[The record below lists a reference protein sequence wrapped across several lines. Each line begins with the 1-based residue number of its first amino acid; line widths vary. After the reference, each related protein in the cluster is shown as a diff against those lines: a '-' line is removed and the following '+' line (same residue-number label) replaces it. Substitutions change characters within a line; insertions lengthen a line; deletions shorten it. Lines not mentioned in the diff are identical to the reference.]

1 MRGGR
6 GVIRACLLGG
16 ALVLWGPRL
25 GLGAQSARAPEYQI
39 KAVFLF
45 NFAQFV
51 DWPAGAFPD
60 SAAPI
65 VIGVLGNDPFGPYL
79 DETVRGEKVRGH
91 SLEVRRYRRI
101 ADIKTCHILFINPSG
116 GGRLEDV
123 LGELKD
129 RAILTVGDD
138 AGFAQRGGMIRF
150 VSEKSKI
157 RVRINLEAATAAHL
171 TISSKL
177 LRAAEIVTPGK
188 P

>member
-1 MRGGR
+1 
-6 GVIRACLLGG
+6 V
-16 ALVLWGPRL
+16 
-25 GLGAQSARAPEYQI
+25 

-65 VIGVLGNDPFGPYL
+65 AICVLGNDPFGSYL

-91 SLEVRRYRRI
+91 SFEVHRFRKI
-101 ADIKTCHILFINPSG
+101 EEVKTCHILFINASG
-116 GGRLEDV
+116 QNRLEDV
-123 LGELKD
+123 LGTLRD

-150 VSEKSKI
+150 VSEKSRI
-157 RVRINLEAATAAHL
+157 RVKINLAAAAAANL